1 MFVLSSS
8 VNAPLSGQDGTVML
22 YGQNARY
29 KGTVLI
35 SYNNTWGSVCD
46 DGWGLEEATV
56 VCRQLGFTGSRI
68 IPRTNS
74 YYGRGTGAVLLDD
87 VYCIGTEG
95 NLTQCTHSPWGVS
108 NCDHNEDAGVD
119 CDPSVDAQ
127 ANPVK
132 LVGGSNEREGQVR
145 VWNNGFWGSVCDD
158 GWDFHAAQVL
168 CNQLNFTGT
177 IGVPTTGGYFSNG
190 TTDPNVLIILDDV
203 RCKGNESSIDV
214 CLHRPFM
221 QNNCGPQ
228 QNAGVICVTPPQ
240 GEVNLQVRLAGGI
253 NKYQGR
259 VEIQVFG
266 HWGTICSHRFGPE
279 DAQVVCRMLGYGG
292 YWRRG
297 PHHQYDR
304 RRRQQ
309 RRLIVSVNGQQGV
322 ICDHNATNAIA
333 MVVCNE
339 LGLNTSNA
347 IITTGQSAIE
357 SPTVLDNVVCV
368 GTEST
373 LSGCRYSKTNFICPA
388 NQQVWVDCQ
397 AGTSTP
403 LAVGSAVFGA
413 GDGPVWITDLACTGT
428 EANIANCRHS
438 AYGVTKCRHYE
449 DAGVVCTPGNIN
461 DITSIRLVG
470 PTPYEGRVE
479 VYYNGTGWG
488 TVCDDHFNDKAA
500 AVVCRMMGFN
510 TVLEIK

>member
-1 MFVLSSS
+1 MGIS
-8 VNAPLSGQDGTVML
+8 VTFRQILLIIILRCLCCRGQDGTVML

-292 YWRRG
+292 GANIMYNLYQGGGG
-297 PHHQYDR
+297 PIWLD
-304 RRRQQ
+304 
-309 RRLIVSVNGQQGV
+309 
-322 ICDHNATNAIA
+322 D
-333 MVVCNE
+333 
-339 LGLNTSNA
+339 LG
-347 IITTGQSAIE
+347 
-357 SPTVLDNVVCV
+357 
-368 GTEST
+368 
-373 LSGCRYSKTNFICPA
+373 
-388 NQQVWVDCQ
+388 
-397 AGTSTP
+397 
-403 LAVGSAVFGA
+403 
-413 GDGPVWITDLACTGT
+413 CTGSEVSLLNCSRKPWGVSDCT
-428 EANIANCRHS
+428 HAN
-438 AYGVTKCRHYE
+438 
-449 DAGVVCTPGNIN
+449 DASVSCTAIGGGDHI
-461 DITSIRLVG
+461 ISMI
-470 PTPYEGRVE
+470 EG
-479 VYYNGTGWG
+479 GGSKG
-488 TVCDDHFNDKAA
+488 
-500 AVVCRMMGFN
+500 G
-510 TVLEIK
+510 